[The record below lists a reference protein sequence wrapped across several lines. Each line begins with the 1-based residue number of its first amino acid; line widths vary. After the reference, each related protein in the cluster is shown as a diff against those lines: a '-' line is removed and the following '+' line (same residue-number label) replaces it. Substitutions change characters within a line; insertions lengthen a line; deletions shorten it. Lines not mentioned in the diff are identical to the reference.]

1 MLLLSVVACDKYLDK
16 DPDSRVT
23 VDSAD
28 KSAEALGQ
36 CLSYLNP
43 SGSCRIFLG

>member
-28 KSAEALGQ
+28 KVQSSWSVPILPRPQ
-36 CLSYLNP
+36 
-43 SGSCRIFLG
+43 R